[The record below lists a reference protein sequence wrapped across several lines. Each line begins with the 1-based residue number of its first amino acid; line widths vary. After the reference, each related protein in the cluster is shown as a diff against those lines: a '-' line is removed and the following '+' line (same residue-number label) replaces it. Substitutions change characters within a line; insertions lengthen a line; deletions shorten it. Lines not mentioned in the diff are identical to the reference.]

1 MNSFNEPRPRPEA
14 TNRLTDNIEAAEMVV
29 PCRELSETLPFFL
42 NRLGFRLDQIFPAD
56 DPAVAVVSGHGL
68 NLRLV
73 RGAEGPPGTLRLLCR
88 DLAALDGEA
97 APLVAPN
104 GTRIEFADVHPPL
117 MMPKTR
123 HSFVVRKLTDSDPWI
138 IGRAGMHY
146 RDLVPDRLGGS
157 MIASHIRVPDA
168 GPVPDNVHFHIVG
181 FQMIYCYRG
190 WVRLVYE
197 DQGEPF
203 ILAAGDC
210 VLQPPQIR
218 HRVLESS
225 GGLEVIEIGCPA
237 EHVTTLDHAMTL
249 PTGRIDPDKD
259 FHGQKF
265 CRHQLA
271 KATWRPWRI
280 EGFEQRDTGIGAATG
295 GVASVKVARPAGAL
309 ETPWNS
315 LDSDIYFGFV
325 LEGGMTLSGEGHAS
339 RDLAIGDA
347 FVIPPDLKTRLDNC
361 TGDLE
366 ILEVSLPAEFATSVW
381 T

>member
-1 MNSFNEPRPRPEA
+1 MNEQTSNFES
-14 TNRLTDNIEAAEMVV
+14 AEMVV
-29 PCRELSETLPFFL
+29 PCRELTETLPFFL
-42 NRLGFRLDQIFPAD
+42 RRLGFRLEKIFPAD
-56 DPAVAVVSGHGL
+56 NPAVAIVSGHGL
-68 NLRLV
+68 TLRLEKDAP
-73 RGAEGPPGTLRLLCR
+73 GGPGTLRLLVR
-88 DLAALDGEA
+88 DLSLLEDGG
-97 APLVAPN
+97 APLIAPN
-104 GTRIEFADVHPPL
+104 GTRIVFDLANPPL
-117 MMPKTR
+117 EMPRTQ
-123 HSFVVRKLTDSDPWI
+123 HSFVVRRLKDGAPWV

-168 GPVPDNVHFHIVG
+168 GPVPDNVHYHVIG

-237 EHVTTLDHAMTL
+237 EHVTTLDHSMEL

-265 CRHQLA
+265 CRHELSKA
-271 KATWRPWRI
+271 KWRPWRLD
-280 EGFEQRDTGIGAATG
+280 GFEARDTGIGAATG
-295 GVASVKVARPAGAL
+295 GVASVKVVRATQTPFAGWAAI
-309 ETPWNS
+309 
-315 LDSDIYFGFV
+315 DSDIHFTFV
-325 LEGGMTLSGEGHAS
+325 LEGNVTLQGEGHDQRA
-339 RDLAIGDA
+339 LEAGDA
-347 FVIPPDLKTRLDNC
+347 FVIPPGLRTRLSSC
-361 TGDLE
+361 SPDLE
-366 ILEVSLPAEFATSVW
+366 MLEVSLPANFATR
-381 T
+381 TE